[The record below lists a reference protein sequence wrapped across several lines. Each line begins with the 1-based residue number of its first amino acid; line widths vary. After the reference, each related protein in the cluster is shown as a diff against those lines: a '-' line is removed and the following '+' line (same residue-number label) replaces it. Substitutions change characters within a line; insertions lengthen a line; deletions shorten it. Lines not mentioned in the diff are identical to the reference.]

1 MNLAH
6 SHSAVKAITVDAIYP
21 ALWAGDAA
29 TISFTEYNRRY
40 DARLRITDGS
50 AVLLPWPVSH
60 TLRIF
65 HDERQT
71 IEDTLWA
78 EYHCA
83 RVRGGVD
90 G

>member
-1 MNLAH
+1 MMVIL
-6 SHSAVKAITVDAIYP
+6 
-21 ALWAGDAA
+21 
-29 TISFTEYNRRY
+29 
-40 DARLRITDGS
+40 
-50 AVLLPWPVSH
+50 
-60 TLRIF
+60 
-65 HDERQT
+65 DERQT